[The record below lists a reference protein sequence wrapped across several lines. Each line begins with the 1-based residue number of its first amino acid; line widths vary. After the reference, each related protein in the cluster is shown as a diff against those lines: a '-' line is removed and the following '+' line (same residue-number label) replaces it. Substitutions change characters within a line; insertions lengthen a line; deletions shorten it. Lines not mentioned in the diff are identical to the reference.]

1 MNILSRDQQI
11 SVIAALVD
19 GLGIRAVSRITG
31 VNRGTVAALALKV
44 GRGCATL
51 HDGKMVGVR
60 TSRLELDELWAFVK
74 RKRRQ
79 HQKPGADGPVTGD
92 HYTFI
97 ALASSSRAIVSYLTG
112 KRTSENT
119 DQFVQDIRERVI
131 GSPEI
136 STDGFHPYKNAIRDA
151 FAGRAAHGI
160 INKTYSVTHL
170 AVKEAARRYSPAA
183 VIAVAREV
191 ESGVPVEIST
201 SYAERQN
208 LTIRMG
214 CRRFTRLT
222 NGFSK
227 KLEAHLAAVALHV
240 AYYNLCRVHESLRTT
255 PAVALGVADRVWT
268 LGDLV
273 DAALATQPITPVTTA
288 PDRRKR
294 FTVIE
299 GGRGESF

>member
-1 MNILSRDQQI
+1 MNNLSRDKQI
-11 SVIAALVD
+11 EIIAALTE
-19 GLGIRAVSRITG
+19 GLGMRATTRLTG
-31 VNRGTVAALALKV
+31 VDRKTVARRV
-44 GRGCATL
+44 GRGCAAL
-51 HDGKMVGVR
+51 HDGMMVGVR
-60 TSRLELDELWAFVK
+60 TGRLELDELWSFVQ

-79 HQKPGADGPVTGD
+79 HQKPGAEGPVTGD
-92 HYTFI
+92 QYTFI

-112 KRTSENT
+112 KRISENT
-119 DQFVQDIRERVI
+119 DQFVQDIRQRVI
-131 GSPEI
+131 GVPEI

-160 INKTYSVTHL
+160 ITKTYSVTHL

-183 VIAVAREV
+183 VIAVERDV
-191 ESGVPVEIST
+191 VSGVPAEIST

-227 KLEAHLAAVALHV
+227 RLEPHLAPVALHV

-255 PAVALGVADRVWT
+255 PAVNHRDCGSGVVAWRFARRRARQGVDHPEVPPTERRRRFRVIQ
-268 LGDLV
+268 GDL
-273 DAALATQPITPVTTA
+273 
-288 PDRRKR
+288 
-294 FTVIE
+294 FE
-299 GGRGESF
+299 